1 MTSVYARILLKY
13 ENTRIGEKIQCHA
26 SCGLDVRV
34 TNTIQLQSKQEWL
47 IFVHFSS
54 AYNYHVLLK
63 AAYVSK
69 ISCKLLRFLSFSCT
83 RPRSKVWKN
92 PEKFILSNLSF
103 MATIFVGCV
112 KIKCTLNSRFLHLQK
127 ASLAFRVIFC
137 MTSSLKNDFKKN

>member
-103 MATIFVGCV
+103 MATIFAVLYH
-112 KIKCTLNSRFLHLQK
+112 KIIFLHK
-127 ASLAFRVIFC
+127 IS
-137 MTSSLKNDFKKN
+137 KKNQCPLYSFWIR

>member
-92 PEKFILSNLSF
+92 PENLIQSNLSF
-103 MATIFVGCV
+103 MATIFAVLYHKIIFIHKISKKTNAHYILFGYV
-112 KIKCTLNSRFLHLQK
+112 KIDIQ
-127 ASLAFRVIFC
+127 
-137 MTSSLKNDFKKN
+137 LK